1 MTYGPVAYKNLVASG
16 AAFSVPGQIFGV
28 VLTAGSDA
36 ATAIVYDNTAGSGTI
51 VCKLA
56 AAAANTTAQI
66 AIPNGVTVGKG
77 AYVALTGTAPSC
89 TVFGG

>member
-1 MTYGPVAYKNLVASG
+1 MIPGPVGYKNLAASG
-16 AAFSVPGQIFGV
+16 AAFSGQGQIFGV

-36 ATAIVYDNTAGSGTI
+36 ATAIVYDNTAGSGTV

-56 AAAANTTAQI
+56 AAAANTTAVVE
-66 AIPNGVTVGKG
+66 IPNGVAVGKG
-77 AYVALTGTAPSC
+77 AYVALTGTTPSC